1 MRNSLAIIGSSIIH
15 DNDIK
20 EYIIRFFSKKNIKP
34 DSIFLLEDS
43 QKDFV
48 FEIESLKPSAKN
60 IYICADKKNYA
71 TIAKMCSTLTQDSLQ
86 NINDYL
92 VPSLSSF
99 TKGGRSFSV
108 EYKEFFISVFCMDDS
123 LEIEALLES
132 NFEQESIHIFNLDLE
147 SARLF
152 IEPLGESFDLTL
164 CFYEL
169 INGYVVCDVKS
180 YNKAH
185 IDEFLNSVSRLLGDK
200 IVIAR
205 DIAEYLIKKLSSNNQ
220 TLTFAESC
228 TGGLLSYRFAK
239 ISGCSNIL
247 EGGIVSYSNRIK
259 NVWLEVD
266 ESILNSAGAVSG
278 ECVEAMAKGALNLSG
293 ADFAL
298 SISGIAGPSGATPNK
313 PVGTVFVCAISRDG
327 TTRVDRYLFSGD
339 RELVQQ
345 KSVHAAIYALVELIK
360 TI

>member
-34 DSIFLLEDS
+34 DSLFLLEDS
-43 QKDFV
+43 QKDFI
-48 FEIESLKPSAKN
+48 FEIENLKPSTKN

-71 TIAKMCSTLTQDSLQ
+71 TIAKMCSTLIQDSLQ

-99 TKGGRSFSV
+99 AKNGRAFSV
-108 EYKEFFISVFCMDDS
+108 EYKEFFISVFCIDES

-132 NFEQESIHIFNLDLE
+132 NFEQEIIHIFNLDLE

-152 IEPLGESFDLTL
+152 IEPLGESFDLSL

-169 INGYVVCDVKS
+169 INGYVICEVRSC
-180 YNKAH
+180 NKAH
-185 IDEFLNSVSRLLGDK
+185 IDEFLESVSKLLGEK
-200 IVIAR
+200 IIIAE
-205 DIAEYLIKKLSSNNQ
+205 DIAEFLIKKLSSKNK

-228 TGGLLSYRFAK
+228 TGGALSYRFAK
-239 ISGCSNIL
+239 IPGCSNIL
-247 EGGIVSYSNRIK
+247 EGSIVSYSNRIK
-259 NVWLEVD
+259 NIWLEVD
-266 ESILNSAGAVSG
+266 ESILDRLGAVSG

-293 ADFAL
+293 ADFAI

-313 PVGTVFVCAISRDG
+313 PVGTVFVCAASRDG
-327 TTRVDRYLFSGD
+327 DIRVDRHLFSGD

-345 KSVHAAIYALVELIK
+345 KSVHAAIYALTEIVK

>member
-20 EYIIRFFSKKNIKP
+20 DYVIRFFSKKNIKP
-34 DSIFLLEDS
+34 DSLFLLEDS

-48 FEIESLKPSAKN
+48 FEIESLKPPVKN

-86 NINDYL
+86 SINDHL
-92 VPSLSSF
+92 VPSLSSH
-99 TKGGRSFSV
+99 TKSGRAFSI
-108 EYKEFFISVFCMDDS
+108 EYKELFISVFCIDES
-123 LEIEALLES
+123 LEIEALLEG
-132 NFEQESIHIFNLDLE
+132 NFEQENIHIFNLDLE

-169 INGYVVCDVKS
+169 MSGYVICEARS

-185 IDEFLNSVSRLLGDK
+185 IDEFLGSVSRLLGDK
-200 IVIAR
+200 IIIAE
-205 DIAEYLIKKLSSNNQ
+205 DIAEYLINKLSTNNQ

-239 ISGCSNIL
+239 IPGCSNIL
-247 EGGIVSYSNRIK
+247 EGGIISYSNRIK

-293 ADFAL
+293 ADFAI
-298 SISGIAGPSGATPNK
+298 SISGIAGPSGATPTK
-313 PVGTVFVCAISRDG
+313 PVGTVFVCAANRSGDI
-327 TTRVDRYLFSGD
+327 RVDRYKFGGD

-345 KSVHAAIYALVELIK
+345 KSVHAAIYALVEVIK
-360 TI
+360 TT